1 MNFYLHKLYYSILGF
16 QDLVAGNYT
25 FRLTVTDS
33 DGESN
38 STVASVEVIK
48 ETDYPPEANAGA
60 PVIIYLP
67 QNQLTLNG
75 NQSTDDHGI
84 TSWEWTLMNE
94 GSVLG
99 TNEAVKAVD
108 MQVFSLSFI
117 TNKYNVVH

>member
-1 MNFYLHKLYYSILGF
+1 M
-16 QDLVAGNYT
+16 
-25 FRLTVTDS
+25 TDS

-108 MQVFSLSFI
+108 MQVFLFSFI
-117 TNKYNVVH
+117 TNK

>member
-1 MNFYLHKLYYSILGF
+1 MNSCFTK
-16 QDLVAGNYT
+16 DLVAGNYT
-25 FRLTVTDS
+25 FKLTVTDS
-33 DGESN
+33 DGESD
-38 STVASVEVIK
+38 STVANVEVIK

-75 NQSTDDHGI
+75 SQSTDDHGI

-94 GSVLG
+94 GSVHG

-108 MQVFSLSFI
+108 MQVI
-117 TNKYNVVH
+117 